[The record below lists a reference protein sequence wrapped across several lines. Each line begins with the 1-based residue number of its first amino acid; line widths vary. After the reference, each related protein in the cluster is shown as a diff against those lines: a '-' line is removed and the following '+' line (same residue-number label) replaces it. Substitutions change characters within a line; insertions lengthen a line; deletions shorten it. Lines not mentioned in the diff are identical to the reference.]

1 METGILHHCAVSSG
15 VALAILPPHG
25 SPGPPRVRCVR
36 SGASLPSH
44 RCPVFTRRLCGSSR
58 VHVWERQT
66 HCIQDPA
73 SVRMRVTFCGCILPF
88 YRIVFKRASCLRAAL
103 FSIALLH
110 GSCHFASSILFNS
123 QNMFGTCVIVC
134 IVIALR
140 SYRFGYC
147 EHIEISTLFS

>member
-58 VHVWERQT
+58 VHVWERPT

-88 YRIVFKRASCLRAAL
+88 YRFVFKRASCLRAAL

-140 SYRFGYC
+140 SYRFGC
-147 EHIEISTLFS
+147 VATV